1 MKEKNIAN
9 NIINS
14 TIKTENSYFELKN
27 KEQGITLVALVITII
42 ILIILATVAINF
54 AFGNNGLIQR
64 AEDARDYY
72 VNDTSYTDESITNV
86 ESYLNDII
94 GGNGGSSSGAK
105 TLVQAFNDGEIK
117 VGDYVNYTP
126 EAHEPITVGTSETG
140 YTDSQ
145 NISGGTDQTF
155 SQNANTTWRVLGL
168 SEDGQHLLLT
178 SGSPIKKDGKI
189 DLEDEEIDDP
199 YLVLESYIGA
209 DNCVNV
215 LNKISSLYHN
225 SSLADETR
233 SMTIEDLENVIGDM
247 TVVPPTSAGNDGYVY
262 LTSDESRTPIGQT
275 SRYPSYTYDSN
286 DYTLTNPPQSATAGE
301 KVNADAWMFM
311 YTTDGTT
318 RADYIDE
325 RVYDML
331 FKDTTEDGNYAKS
344 YWLASPGVNAVSSYA
359 YFGPGAVYDGG
370 AGSGYS
376 LFNSGD
382 DWNASG
388 FAVRPVVV
396 LKSNITVEQI
406 QVIEDQTEETWNT
419 TGGMSYGASAI

>member
-140 YTDSQ
+140 YTDSK

-247 TVVPPTSAGNDGYVY
+247 TVVPPTSAGNDGYV
-262 LTSDESRTPIGQT
+262 
-275 SRYPSYTYDSN
+275 
-286 DYTLTNPPQSATAGE
+286 
-301 KVNADAWMFM
+301 
-311 YTTDGTT
+311 
-318 RADYIDE
+318 
-325 RVYDML
+325 
-331 FKDTTEDGNYAKS
+331 
-344 YWLASPGVNAVSSYA
+344 
-359 YFGPGAVYDGG
+359 
-370 AGSGYS
+370 
-376 LFNSGD
+376 
-382 DWNASG
+382 
-388 FAVRPVVV
+388 
-396 LKSNITVEQI
+396 
-406 QVIEDQTEETWNT
+406 
-419 TGGMSYGASAI
+419 

>member
-1 MKEKNIAN
+1 MPATFGCSGQSAIITITAPYKQKFNIYTNNQNIFSVSDNINTKNFTNDFILD
-9 NIINS
+9 NS
-14 TIKTENSYFELKN
+14 SRTITIKAENIGTE
-27 KEQGITLVALVITII
+27 TLNIDSVKII
-42 ILIILATVAINF
+42 
-54 AFGNNGLIQR
+54 
-64 AEDARDYY
+64 DD
-72 VNDTSYTDESITNV
+72 
-86 ESYLNDII
+86 
-94 GGNGGSSSGAK
+94 
-105 TLVQAFNDGEIK
+105 
-117 VGDYVNYTP
+117 
-126 EAHEPITVGTSETG
+126 
-140 YTDSQ
+140 
-145 NISGGTDQTF
+145 
-155 SQNANTTWRVLGL
+155 TTWRVLGL

-344 YWLASPGVNAVSSYA
+344 YWLASPGVKAVSSYA